1 MDGPMG
7 FLTGNIPG
15 GVLKILTKEHSYLD
29 QFVTL
34 LQQRQVAP
42 TRTVVINGQL
52 TI

>member
-7 FLTGNIPG
+7 LLTGNIPG
-15 GVLKILTKEHSYLD
+15 GVLKTLTKEHDYLD

-42 TRTVVINGQL
+42 TLAVVINGQL